1 LVESFDGE
9 TFVAFIDICG
19 FKHMMRNPEQ
29 AEKALDNF
37 FRTVYREVSRSEEL
51 NSIAV
56 SDSAIIFAGD
66 NGSHANRDRGEL
78 IDFRRLGSILECV
91 RSIARRMIRL
101 NIAIKGSIAYGQL
114 HYQKRR
120 NGDRVVKAM
129 LLGQAYLDAYSDV
142 EEGIPKLKLG
152 EIRLIPKTKIKEL
165 LKISPAPSVMSL
177 LKSGKGGYYFYW
189 MLKSIEE
196 QKKFKNAYKT
206 QYNKMYDPTIS
217 VLKNF
222 ASERTY

>member
-1 LVESFDGE
+1 MVESFDGE
-9 TFVAFIDICG
+9 TFVAFLDICG
-19 FKHMMRNPEQ
+19 FKHMMRNTKR

-66 NGSHANRDRGEL
+66 NASHANRDIGDLR
-78 IDFRRLGSILECV
+78 DFRRLGSILECV
-91 RSIARRMIRL
+91 QRIAFRMIRL
-101 NIAIKGSIAYGQL
+101 NIAIKGSIAYGQIR
-114 HYQKRR
+114 YRKRR

-142 EEGIPKLKLG
+142 EEGKPKLKLG

-177 LKSGKGGYYFYW
+177 LKSGKGGYYYYW
-189 MLKSIEE
+189 MLKSIED
-196 QKKFKNAYKT
+196 QKKFKKDYKT
-206 QYNKMYDPTIS
+206 QYSKMYDPIIS

-222 ASERTY
+222 ASECMH